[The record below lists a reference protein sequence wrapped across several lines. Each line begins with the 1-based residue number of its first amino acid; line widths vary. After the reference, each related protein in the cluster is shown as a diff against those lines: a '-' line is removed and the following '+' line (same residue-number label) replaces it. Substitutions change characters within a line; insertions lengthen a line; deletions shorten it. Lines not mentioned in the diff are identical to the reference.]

1 MKRALVLALALA
13 LPAATAHAA
22 DPSGTP
28 EPLGQPAP
36 PRIEDEP
43 APPAPPRPPAPAPV
57 AKSANGQPL
66 PEVPQ
71 IGDEPLP
78 PWLPPK
84 VKPKAQYLSVLPEM
98 QRSQRLRQAGLWM
111 ASVGGAALLVGGI
124 IWARALAIND
134 DIGVGCTGTLGLAGE
149 VNGGTYCTGIFD
161 PKVEDAR
168 DLNAN
173 VAVAL
178 FSVGG
183 ALMGTGLALFGTG
196 QVQIDRWHGRHPGD
210 PLPVLSGY

>member
-1 MKRALVLALALA
+1 MTRALVLALALA
-13 LPAATAHAA
+13 LPAATAHA
-22 DPSGTP
+22 DPSGVP
-28 EPLGQPAP
+28 EPLAAPAP
-36 PRIEDEP
+36 PRAEDEP
-43 APPAPPRPPAPAPV
+43 APPKPPAQTAPAPATRM
-57 AKSANGQPL
+57 ANGQPL

-71 IGDEPLP
+71 IADEPLP
-78 PWLPPK
+78 PWLPPR
-84 VKPKAQYLSVLPEM
+84 VTPKAQYLSVHPEL

-124 IWARALAIND
+124 IWARALDIND
-134 DIGVGCTGTLGLAGE
+134 DIGVGCRGSLGPAGV
-149 VNGGTYCTGIFD
+149 VNGNVTCTGMFD

-196 QVQIDRWHGRHPGD
+196 QQQIDRWHHRHPAD